1 MRRIIAIVLALLLC
15 GVALADGVPGNRLG
29 YKVLAELSGGEQ
41 NAFVSPVSLAW
52 ALSMAADGATGET
65 RSKLLGALDAENTDD
80 IVALAAPLKE
90 AGIRWGNAA
99 FVSDRL
105 AVLPDFGA
113 RLAEAYE
120 AERFPLTGAEGV
132 SDWVKQKTD
141 GLIEDIPLA
150 LDESAVLVLANAV
163 AMDAEW
169 ASPFEAGDTWE
180 DDFHAPEGDVK
191 VRFMHQLTYAQYGEN
206 MGCQLACKAYMN
218 GGLALMIALPPEGGL
233 KRALK
238 NLAENPNSFFTFK
251 PMPQNVA
258 LSLPKLDISTEA
270 SLKDAIVAAG
280 CWVPFNAEYADYS
293 GISEEPL
300 VISDV
305 LQQVRFQL
313 DEEGT
318 RAAAATEVVMV
329 DGAAPPDESA
339 PEPIPFNCDRPF
351 IVAVVDRT
359 TGVILF
365 AGAVVNPVNQ

>member
-15 GVALADGVPGNRLG
+15 GAALADGVPGNRLG

-105 AVLPDFGA
+105 AMLPDYGA